1 MNAPSLSRREA
12 LRNLAAA
19 AVLPVAGGWLG
30 GCATA
35 GRPTTASVASTDF
48 GRMPDGRP
56 VRLHTLKNATG
67 ATVGVSE
74 YGATITSILV
84 PDRSGQSANVVFG
97 GDSMEAYRRGLPAAS
112 VIGRYANRIHGARFT
127 LEGREVRITA
137 NEGGNHIHGGR
148 EGFASKLWSSRT
160 RVEGGT
166 AVAEFR
172 YRSVD
177 GEEGYPGHLD
187 VTVTYAWNAQNELLI
202 TYRAETDR
210 ATVVNLTNH
219 AYFNLAGAGNG
230 DVLGH
235 ELQIQASQYT
245 PSDAAMIPTGE
256 IAPVAGLPIDFRA
269 FHPIG
274 ERIRDVR
281 GPKGYDH
288 NFVIDRRGGGLQLAA
303 RIFDA
308 KSGRRM
314 TCHTTEPGIQ
324 LYTANHFDGVHQ
336 PRYGAFCLET
346 QHFPDSPNHPNF
358 PSTVVRP
365 GKAYQ
370 SQTRFGFST
379 DRTAAW

>member
-1 MNAPSLSRREA
+1 MA
-12 LRNLAAA
+12 
-19 AVLPVAGGWLG
+19 

-56 VRLHTLKNATG
+56 VRLHTLKNASG

-177 GEEGYPGHLD
+177 GEEGYPGNLD
-187 VTVTYAWNAQNELLI
+187 VTVTYAWNDQNELLI

-219 AYFNLAGAGNG
+219 AYFNLAGAGNR

-245 PSDAAMIPTGE
+245 PSDAAMIPNGE

-274 ERIRDVR
+274 ERIRDIR

-308 KSGRRM
+308 NSGRRM
-314 TCHTTEPGIQ
+314 TCQTTEPGIQ

-346 QHFPDSPNHPNF
+346 QHFPDSPNHSNF